1 MHIVTAWM
9 FKIVQEGTSEV
20 HAEMDVLLNLEQFR
34 QAVPDNLAC
43 FVPYGTYI
51 LFERISSCN

>member
-1 MHIVTAWM
+1 M
-9 FKIVQEGTSEV
+9 SEV

-43 FVPYGTYI
+43 FLPHGTYI
-51 LFERISSCN
+51 LFERISLAIACVVDVCEKPLC